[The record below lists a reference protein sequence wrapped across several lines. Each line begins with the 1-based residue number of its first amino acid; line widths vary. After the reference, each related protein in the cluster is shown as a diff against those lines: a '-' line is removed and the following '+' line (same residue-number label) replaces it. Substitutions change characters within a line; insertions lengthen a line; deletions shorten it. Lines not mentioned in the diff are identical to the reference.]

1 MLRLLVGGKI
11 SHSFG
16 RYTYKARIF
25 RYGEFIHCCVKWI
38 LELRIETKS
47 DEVDCTGCCWYDYS
61 LWRRVLKLLPTSR
74 LNPSIFQTSC
84 LTTVMFLMPS
94 FTRMLKF
101 QAQALFMET
110 ACDSHINCLKNS
122 YDENFLSTPGSQE
135 MWSSELSQ
143 HIPVLTDPIQRT
155 NKTKMSAP
163 WP

>member
-25 RYGEFIHCCVKWI
+25 RYCEFIHCCVKCI
-38 LELRIETKS
+38 LELRMETKS
-47 DEVDCTGCCWYDYS
+47 ESTVPAVADMTTL

-122 YDENFLSTPGSQE
+122 YDENFLSTPGSHE